1 MQVSLPVRW
10 DAAGRSR
17 HRLVERVVAWR
28 REDGTL
34 QELFG
39 RVIPEPVLAG
49 LKALGDRV
57 SFSGGM
63 ATRVL
68 RRRRVAAAD
77 MTASCAAPE
86 MEPPAILGG
95 EALDAPG
102 ATRRCLEIDVFHGCH
117 PPMLSDGA
125 TGRQS
130 SYRNARARTAYT
142 NQVGVYIDMLVRLL
156 PPGPRSRATAI
167 TALSTLVGAVSM
179 ARAVNDEALSR
190 EILASA
196 ETDMKAELRAVR

>member
-1 MQVSLPVRW
+1 
-10 DAAGRSR
+10 
-17 HRLVERVVAWR
+17 
-28 REDGTL
+28 
-34 QELFG
+34 
-39 RVIPEPVLAG
+39 
-49 LKALGDRV
+49 
-57 SFSGGM
+57 
-63 ATRVL
+63 
-68 RRRRVAAAD
+68 
-77 MTASCAAPE
+77 
-86 MEPPAILGG
+86 
-95 EALDAPG
+95 
-102 ATRRCLEIDVFHGCH
+102 
-117 PPMLSDGA
+117 MLSDGA